1 MNFVKLIF
9 TLLSIGILMSCEK
22 ENKDVISN
30 ASIAGYVQKGQFI
43 KGSTISA
50 YALNDKLIATGESFP
65 SVIKDDLGS
74 FAISAEVAAPYL
86 ELQAEGYYFVENT
99 GETSTAPIYLNA
111 IVNSLQKK
119 VNINL
124 LTTITSGRIKKLIN
138 DGQSFSS
145 AKKQA
150 EKEIMNIF
158 SAYSKD
164 VTIGFEEMNI
174 SEDGK
179 SNAVLLAIS
188 CLIQEGRNAG
198 EIQKLISDI
207 SSDLEAD
214 GDLSDKL
221 LNDIFN
227 KNRSVSIPDV
237 VRNLIT
243 YYNNNGI
250 DDFKIPPFYAILNKE
265 YSSGFHI
272 ISLGD
277 NLSTDGFDM
286 DVQGGTKEYYAISY
300 DNFVT
305 ESDVDW
311 ITAEITEVC
320 TNLYKLTINV
330 SPSTHVSG
338 RTGHLYIKSKS
349 GEILYTN
356 TTNQRGNGQ
365 RIYIELKENSPR
377 SKALT
382 DEDKVNINGKNYN
395 LLYDNLSNMY
405 YVDLPKT
412 DGGYG
417 ISNMPE
423 MVVAGKN
430 GDVLCAT
437 FTYNNEINEF
447 ISDDSENITTTRIK
461 KDISVG
467 AVQSSKIPYYA
478 ALKGI
483 SEHELPNPAFAKLE
497 TACALLTLQFK
508 QDNSSIQNIEKIEIE
523 INPDGFLAGEVTTCM
538 YPDQSIFDP
547 SYIVPETEYK
557 NKSNKLTI
565 HNINNDNKVSLL
577 IHPQIIQYIKCTAYN
592 TVGSQ
597 LFQIANNMNFE
608 LRKGTNANFTFTITE

>member
-382 DEDKVNINGKNYN
+382 DEDKVNINGNY
-395 LLYDNLSNMY
+395 
-405 YVDLPKT
+405 
-412 DGGYG
+412 
-417 ISNMPE
+417 
-423 MVVAGKN
+423 
-430 GDVLCAT
+430 
-437 FTYNNEINEF
+437 
-447 ISDDSENITTTRIK
+447 
-461 KDISVG
+461 
-467 AVQSSKIPYYA
+467 
-478 ALKGI
+478 
-483 SEHELPNPAFAKLE
+483 
-497 TACALLTLQFK
+497 
-508 QDNSSIQNIEKIEIE
+508 
-523 INPDGFLAGEVTTCM
+523 
-538 YPDQSIFDP
+538 
-547 SYIVPETEYK
+547 
-557 NKSNKLTI
+557 
-565 HNINNDNKVSLL
+565 
-577 IHPQIIQYIKCTAYN
+577 
-592 TVGSQ
+592 
-597 LFQIANNMNFE
+597 
-608 LRKGTNANFTFTITE
+608 

>member
-1 MNFVKLIF
+1 
-9 TLLSIGILMSCEK
+9 MSCEK

-138 DGQSFSS
+138 DGQSFNS

-188 CLIQEGRNAG
+188 CLIQEDRNAG

-214 GDLSDKL
+214 GNLSDKL

-227 KNRSVSIPDV
+227 ENRSVSIPDV
-237 VRNLIT
+237 VRNLIK

-311 ITAEITEVC
+311 ITAEIIEVC

-377 SKALT
+377 SKTLT
-382 DEDKVNINGKNYN
+382 DEDKVNINGKDYN
-395 LLYDNLSNMY
+395 LLFDNLSNMY

-412 DGGYG
+412 DEGYG

-437 FTYNNEINEF
+437 FTYDNEINEF
-447 ISDDSENITTTRIK
+447 ISDDSDNITTTRIK
-461 KDISVG
+461 KDISIS
-467 AVQSSKIPYYA
+467 AVQSGKIPYYA

-483 SEHELPNPAFAKLE
+483 SGHELPNPAFAKLE

-508 QDNSSIQNIEKIEIE
+508 QDNSSIQDLEKIEIE

-592 TVGSQ
+592 TDGSQ

-608 LRKGTNANFTFTITE
+608 LRKGTNANFTFTIT

>member
-1 MNFVKLIF
+1 
-9 TLLSIGILMSCEK
+9 MSCEK

-138 DGQSFSS
+138 DGQSFNS

-188 CLIQEGRNAG
+188 CLIQEDRNAG

-214 GDLSDKL
+214 GNLSDKL

-227 KNRSVSIPDV
+227 ENRSVSIPDV
-237 VRNLIT
+237 VRNLIK

-311 ITAEITEVC
+311 ITAEIIEVC

-377 SKALT
+377 SKTLT
-382 DEDKVNINGKNYN
+382 DEDKVNINGKDYN
-395 LLYDNLSNMY
+395 LLFDNLSNMY

-412 DGGYG
+412 DEGYG

-437 FTYNNEINEF
+437 FTYDNEINEF
-447 ISDDSENITTTRIK
+447 ISDDSDNITTTRIK
-461 KDISVG
+461 KDISIS
-467 AVQSSKIPYYA
+467 AVQSGKIPYYA

-483 SEHELPNPAFAKLE
+483 SGHELPNPAFAKLE

-508 QDNSSIQNIEKIEIE
+508 QDNSSIQDLEKIEIE

-592 TVGSQ
+592 TDGSQ

>member
-1 MNFVKLIF
+1 
-9 TLLSIGILMSCEK
+9 MSCEK

-138 DGQSFSS
+138 DGQSFNS

-188 CLIQEGRNAG
+188 CLIQEDRNAG

-214 GDLSDKL
+214 GNLSDKL

-227 KNRSVSIPDV
+227 ENRSVSIPDV
-237 VRNLIT
+237 VRNLIK

-250 DDFKIPPFYAILNKE
+250 DDFKIPPFYAILKKE

-311 ITAEITEVC
+311 ITAEIIEVC

-377 SKALT
+377 SKTLT
-382 DEDKVNINGKNYN
+382 DEDKVNINGKDYN
-395 LLYDNLSNMY
+395 LLFDNLSNMY

-412 DGGYG
+412 DEGYG

-437 FTYNNEINEF
+437 FTYDNEINEF
-447 ISDDSENITTTRIK
+447 ISDDSDNITTTRIK
-461 KDISVG
+461 KDISIS
-467 AVQSSKIPYYA
+467 AVQSGKIPYYA

-483 SEHELPNPAFAKLE
+483 SGHELPNPAFAKLE

-508 QDNSSIQNIEKIEIE
+508 QDNSSIQDLEKIEIE

-592 TVGSQ
+592 TDGSQ

>member
-1 MNFVKLIF
+1 
-9 TLLSIGILMSCEK
+9 MSCEK
-22 ENKDVISN
+22 ENKDIISET
-30 ASIAGYVQKGQFI
+30 SISGYVQKGQFI
-43 KGSTISA
+43 KGSTITA
-50 YALNDKLIATGESFP
+50 YTLNDRLIATGESFP

-74 FAISAEVAAPYL
+74 FAISAEVTAPYL

-111 IVNSLQKK
+111 IVNSSQKK

-138 DGQSFSS
+138 DGQSFNS
-145 AKKQA
+145 AKEQA
-150 EKEIMNIF
+150 EKEVMNIF

-188 CLIQEGRNAG
+188 CLIQEDRNAG

-207 SSDLEAD
+207 SSNLEAD
-214 GDLSDKL
+214 GKLSDKL

-250 DDFKIPPFYAILNKE
+250 NDFKIPPFYVILNKE
-265 YSSGFHI
+265 YSNGFHI
-272 ISLGD
+272 INLGD

-300 DNFVT
+300 DDFVA

-311 ITAEITEVC
+311 ITAEIIEVC
-320 TNLYKLTINV
+320 TNLYKLTFNV
-330 SPSTHVSG
+330 SPSTDVSG
-338 RTGHLYIKSKS
+338 RTGHMYIKSKS

-382 DEDKVNINGKNYN
+382 DEDKININGKDYN
-395 LLYDNLSNMY
+395 LLFDNLSNMY

-412 DGGYG
+412 NEGYG

-447 ISDDSENITTTRIK
+447 INDDNENITTTWIK

-467 AVQSSKIPYYA
+467 AVQSGKIPYYA
-478 ALKGI
+478 ALKGF

-508 QDNSSIQNIEKIEIE
+508 HDNSSIQNIEKIEIE

-557 NKSNKLTI
+557 NKSNKLII
-565 HNINNDNKVSLL
+565 HNINNDDKVSLL

-592 TVGSQ
+592 TGGSQ

-608 LRKGTNANFTFTITE
+608 LRKGRNANFTFTITE

>member
-9 TLLSIGILMSCEK
+9 ALLSIGILMSCEK

-138 DGQSFSS
+138 DGQSFNS

-188 CLIQEGRNAG
+188 CLIQEDRNAG

-214 GDLSDKL
+214 GNLSDKL

-227 KNRSVSIPDV
+227 ENRSVSIPDV
-237 VRNLIT
+237 VRNLIK

-311 ITAEITEVC
+311 ITAEIIEVC

-365 RIYIELKENSPR
+365 RIYIELKENSPK
-377 SKALT
+377 SKTLT
-382 DEDKVNINGKNYN
+382 DEDKVNINGKDYN
-395 LLYDNLSNMY
+395 LLFDNLSNMY

-412 DGGYG
+412 DEGYG

-437 FTYNNEINEF
+437 FTYDNEINEF
-447 ISDDSENITTTRIK
+447 ISDDSDNITTTRIK
-461 KDISVG
+461 KDISIS
-467 AVQSSKIPYYA
+467 AVQSGKIPYYA

-483 SEHELPNPAFAKLE
+483 SGHELPNPAFAKLE

-508 QDNSSIQNIEKIEIE
+508 QDNSSIQDLEKIEIE

-592 TVGSQ
+592 TDGSQ

>member
-1 MNFVKLIF
+1 
-9 TLLSIGILMSCEK
+9 MSCEK

-138 DGQSFSS
+138 DGQSFNS

-188 CLIQEGRNAG
+188 CLIQEDRNAG

-214 GDLSDKL
+214 GNLSDKL

-227 KNRSVSIPDV
+227 ENRSVSIPDV
-237 VRNLIT
+237 VRNLIK

-311 ITAEITEVC
+311 ITAEIIEVC

-365 RIYIELKENSPR
+365 RIYIELKENSPK
-377 SKALT
+377 SKTLT
-382 DEDKVNINGKNYN
+382 DEDKVNINGKDYN
-395 LLYDNLSNMY
+395 LLFDNLSNMY

-412 DGGYG
+412 DEGYG

-437 FTYNNEINEF
+437 FTYDNEINEF
-447 ISDDSENITTTRIK
+447 ISDDSDNITTTRIK
-461 KDISVG
+461 KDISIS
-467 AVQSSKIPYYA
+467 AVQSGKIPYYA

-483 SEHELPNPAFAKLE
+483 SGHELPNPAFAKLE

-508 QDNSSIQNIEKIEIE
+508 QDNSSIQDLEKIEIE

-592 TVGSQ
+592 TDGSQ

>member
-1 MNFVKLIF
+1 MKLVKLVF
-9 TLLSIGILMSCEK
+9 TLLSIGILISCEK
-22 ENKDVISN
+22 ENKNVISN
-30 ASIAGYVQKGQFI
+30 ASIVGYVQKGQFI
-43 KGSTISA
+43 KGSTITA
-50 YALNDKLIATGESFP
+50 YALNDRLIATGESFP

-74 FAISAEVAAPYL
+74 FVISAEVAAPYL

-111 IVNSLQKK
+111 IVNSLQKN
-119 VNINL
+119 VNVNL
-124 LTTITSGRIKKLIN
+124 LTTITSGRVKKLIN
-138 DGQSFSS
+138 DGQSFNS
-145 AKKQA
+145 AKGQA
-150 EKEIMNIF
+150 EKEIINIF

-164 VTIGFEEMNI
+164 ITIGFEEMNI

-207 SSDLEAD
+207 SSDLEVD
-214 GDLSDKL
+214 GNLSDKL

-227 KNRSVSIPDV
+227 ENRSVSIPDV

-286 DVQGGTKEYYAISY
+286 DVQGGIKEYYAISY
-300 DNFVT
+300 DDFVT

-311 ITAEITEVC
+311 IEAEKTEVC

-330 SPSTHVSG
+330 LPSTDVSG
-338 RTGHLYIKSKS
+338 RTGHLYIKSQS
-349 GEILYTN
+349 GEIIYTN

-377 SKALT
+377 TRAMT
-382 DEDKVNINGKNYN
+382 DEDRVNINGKDYN
-395 LLYDNLSNMY
+395 LLFDNLSNMY

-412 DGGYG
+412 AEGYG

-437 FTYNNEINEF
+437 FIYNNEINEF
-447 ISDDSENITTTRIK
+447 ISDDSESITTTRVK
-461 KDISVG
+461 KDISIG
-467 AVQSSKIPYYA
+467 AVQSDKIPYYA
-478 ALKGI
+478 ALKGF
-483 SEHELPNPAFAKLE
+483 SGYELPNPALAKME

-508 QDNSSIQNIEKIEIE
+508 QDNSSELNIEKIEME

-538 YPDQSIFDP
+538 YPDQSMFDP
-547 SYIVPETEYK
+547 SYVVPETEYK

-565 HNINNDNKVSLL
+565 HNTNNDNKISLL
-577 IHPQIIQYIKCTAYN
+577 IHPQTIQYIKCTAYN
-592 TVGSQ
+592 ADGSQ

-608 LRKGTNANFTFTITE
+608 LKKGTNVNFTFTITE

>member
-138 DGQSFSS
+138 DGQSFNS

-150 EKEIMNIF
+150 EKEIMNTF

-198 EIQKLISDI
+198 EIQKLIFDI

-214 GDLSDKL
+214 GNLSDKL

-227 KNRSVSIPDV
+227 ENRSVSIPDV
-237 VRNLIT
+237 VRNLIK

-277 NLSTDGFDM
+277 ILSPDGFDM

-311 ITAEITEVC
+311 ITAEIIEVC

-377 SKALT
+377 SKTLT
-382 DEDKVNINGKNYN
+382 DEDKVNINGKDYN
-395 LLYDNLSNMY
+395 LLFDNLSNMY

-412 DGGYG
+412 DEGYG

-447 ISDDSENITTTRIK
+447 ISDNITTTRIK
-461 KDISVG
+461 KDISNG
-467 AVQSSKIPYYA
+467 AVQSGKIPYYA

-483 SEHELPNPAFAKLE
+483 SGHELPNPALAKLE

-565 HNINNDNKVSLL
+565 HNINSDNKVSLL

-592 TVGSQ
+592 TDGSQ

>member
-9 TLLSIGILMSCEK
+9 ALLSIGILMSCEK

-138 DGQSFSS
+138 DGQSFNS

-188 CLIQEGRNAG
+188 CLIQEDRNAG

-214 GDLSDKL
+214 GNLSDKL

-227 KNRSVSIPDV
+227 ENRSVSIPDV
-237 VRNLIT
+237 VRNLIK

-311 ITAEITEVC
+311 ITAEIIEVC

-377 SKALT
+377 SKTLT
-382 DEDKVNINGKNYN
+382 DEDKVNINGKDYN
-395 LLYDNLSNMY
+395 LLFDNLSNMY

-412 DGGYG
+412 DEGYG

-437 FTYNNEINEF
+437 FTYDNEINEF
-447 ISDDSENITTTRIK
+447 ISDDSDNITTTRIK
-461 KDISVG
+461 KDISIS
-467 AVQSSKIPYYA
+467 AVQSGKIPYYA

-483 SEHELPNPAFAKLE
+483 SGHELPNPAFAKLE

-508 QDNSSIQNIEKIEIE
+508 QDNSSIQDLEKIEIE

-592 TVGSQ
+592 TDGSQ